1 MADSPVHTVA
11 DHITVW
17 IADGGS
23 IHIKTRDPYGDPVEL
38 TAHEARELVEV
49 LNDLIRELEAS

>member
-1 MADSPVHTVA
+1 MANGLVHTVA
-11 DHITVW
+11 DHVTLW

-38 TAHEARELVEV
+38 AEHEAEELVEV
-49 LNDLIRELEAS
+49 LNELIAELKA

>member
-1 MADSPVHTVA
+1 MANESMYTVA
-11 DHITVW
+11 DHVTLW

-38 TAHEARELVEV
+38 NEHEAEELVEV
-49 LNDLIRELEAS
+49 LNKLIAELKG

>member
-1 MADSPVHTVA
+1 MYTVA
-11 DHITVW
+11 DHVTLW

-38 TAHEARELVEV
+38 AEHEAEELVEV
-49 LNDLIRELEAS
+49 LNKLIAELRG